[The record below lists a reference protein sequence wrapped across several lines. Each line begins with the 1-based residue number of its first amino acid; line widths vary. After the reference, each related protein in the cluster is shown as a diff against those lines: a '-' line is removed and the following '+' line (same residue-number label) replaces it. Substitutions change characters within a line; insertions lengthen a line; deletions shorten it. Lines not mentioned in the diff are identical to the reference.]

1 MWEHFLAGKHPIDK
15 VPLAGPGQKCQ
26 IHCGILYRAKLPL
39 PDTEPDNLR
48 LAEEYQEMQLAT

>member
-1 MWEHFLAGKHPIDK
+1 M

-39 PDTEPDNLR
+39 PDTEPDSLK